1 MFDLTH
7 GFIFAIGSMTL
18 IISIL
23 VIFNYLVNTFKKEK
37 EELNE
42 AQKSIQRL
50 NNKGNKYIMKLN
62 AKQKDLLKLLVK
74 GKGKFQTPV
83 IPKENSEKNLDNIV
97 SLYLKGLLTF
107 EKKHDIDLV
116 GPSNEHMIRFS
127 WYLITLDKSKTLKDI
142 RSVIK
147 AGKVA

>member
-1 MFDLTH
+1 
-7 GFIFAIGSMTL
+7 
-18 IISIL
+18 
-23 VIFNYLVNTFKKEK
+23 
-37 EELNE
+37 
-42 AQKSIQRL
+42 
-50 NNKGNKYIMKLN
+50 MKLS
-62 AKQKDLLKLLVK
+62 AKQKEILSLLVK
-74 GKGKFQTPV
+74 GKGQFKTPT
-83 IPKENSEKNLDNIV
+83 IPKEQSEKNLNDIV

-127 WYLITLDKSKTLKDI
+127 WYVINMDKSKTLKDI